1 MPELRRDPVVGRWV
15 IIAAERRLRPRQFE
29 ANGAAKLA
37 GGPEVCP
44 FCPGH
49 EEFTPP
55 EILAY
60 RPAGTTPNGPGWL
73 TRVVPNKFPAL
84 QIEGDLER
92 RGEGIYD
99 RMNGIG
105 AHEVIIE
112 SPDHAKELSELSIE
126 EIERVLLAYRDR
138 MRDLQNDHRFRYI
151 LGFKNHGASAGASL
165 SHGHGQ
171 LIATPIIPE
180 VVQEELDGALRHYR
194 LKERCV
200 YCDMV
205 DQELREG
212 RRLVREEDGFVAI
225 APFAPRFSFETWIL
239 PKRHHASFVAIE
251 GEAVQALAS
260 ILRDT
265 LARIRRALDGPDYN
279 FLIHTAPCREAQME
293 HYHWHLEIFPR
304 IAHVAGFEWG
314 TGFYINATPPEES
327 AQYLRE
333 MEAVV

>member
-15 IIAAERRLRPRQFE
+15 IIASDRRFRPRDFDTQR
-29 ANGAAKLA
+29 GTPPT
-37 GGPEVCP
+37 GPELCP

-49 EEFTPP
+49 ESYTPP

-60 RPAGTTPNGPGWL
+60 RAPGAPANGPGWW

-84 QIEGDLER
+84 QIEGELER

-112 SPDHAKELSELSIE
+112 SPDHTKELSELTAE
-126 EIERVLLAYRDR
+126 EIERVLIAFRER
-138 MRDLQNDHRFRYI
+138 MRDLKNDLRIRYI
-151 LGFKNHGASAGASL
+151 LVFKNHGAGAGASL
-165 SHGHGQ
+165 EHGHAQ

-180 VVQEELDGALRHYR
+180 VVQEELDGALQHYR

-205 DQELREG
+205 EQDLRDG

-239 PKRHHASFVAIE
+239 PKRHQASFD
-251 GEAVQALAS
+251 EADPGSMSALAR

-265 LARIRRALDGPDYN
+265 LARLRRALDKPNYN
-279 FLIHTAPCREAQME
+279 FLIHTAPCREPHLE
-293 HYHWHLEIFPR
+293 HYHWHLEIFPKL
-304 IAHVAGFEWG
+304 AHVAGFEWG
-314 TGFYINATPPEES
+314 TGFYINTTPPEES
-327 AQYLRE
+327 AKYLRE
-333 MEAVV
+333 MEPRS